1 MDMTLFNEF
10 KEKWPLA
17 RLRTMTLDEYSKAK
31 RKTEGEMDTFTY
43 WLEAKLQDYGSIW
56 GGSSFKFGIYSRNDT
71 EAKITKAGRTYSEEY
86 AWYAKY
92 GNTEAE
98 AFEKVRSCVVA
109 VAEAAQQG
117 NLKAIDE
124 VDLGDV
130 YKWKIAFHY
139 QKNIADPCVLDIY
152 DPLALRFLADVPRRT
167 SIAECHKKLLAQRKE
182 EPVFEY
188 ARALW
193 ARFQKSL
200 VPALVDS
207 DDNRLKNLNTI
218 YYGPPGTG
226 KTYQVLQF
234 LRENMEKPD
243 PARTRSAVEVIPETA
258 VFWHLAPGL
267 GGYLWSKFKEDT
279 RLGYEW
285 CRNEYGNLRTAEPA
299 NQHWPIIKRFSLVKK
314 GDYFVVVSGVKVFG
328 LAQALHDYKYEKAI
342 TDQYEFQTIKVR
354 WIRKFDIPLMLN
366 TTQTMTFCRMNGGS
380 RWPALVQALAEK
392 GILVSDA
399 KPQAILT
406 SDEISVPKNY
416 MLVTFHQSYSYED
429 FIQGI
434 KPVLVDDEDET
445 EGSSESVRYRIEP
458 GVFYRA
464 CDLACQKASFEDLD
478 DALQTTQAER
488 KKRFE
493 NAQPFYLVIDEINR
507 GNIANILGELI
518 TLMEADKRLGAT
530 NELIVD
536 LPYSKKAFG
545 VPSNLYVIGTMN
557 TADRSVES
565 LDSALRRRFS
575 FIPTYPKPEVI
586 QQPEEFNVD
595 LARLL
600 TAINSRIVQ
609 LLDKDHA
616 IGHAYFTG
624 IADAEDPLDALEEVF
639 RWKIIPQLQEYFFND
654 PQRLFQVLGNDFIE
668 EIPVEY
674 RLFGQHPENANGIWS
689 IKSHSIESEE
699 DRHKTEQAY
708 IGLYS

>member
-1 MDMTLFNEF
+1 MDMRLFNEF
-10 KEKWPLA
+10 REKWPIV
-17 RLRTMTLDEYSKAK
+17 RLRTMGLDAYSKAK
-31 RKTEGEMDTFTY
+31 RKTDGEIDTFTY

-71 EAKITKAGRTYSEEY
+71 EPKITKAGRKYSEDY

-92 GNTEAE
+92 GDTEDE
-98 AFEKVRSCVVA
+98 AFKKVRSHVVA
-109 VAEAAQQG
+109 VVEAVQQG
-117 NLKAIDE
+117 KLQAIDAI
-124 VDLGDV
+124 DLGDV

-139 QKNIADPCVLDIY
+139 QNDITNPCVLDIY
-152 DPLALRFLADVPRRT
+152 DPFALRFLAGLTKKARI
-167 SIAECHKKLLAQRKE
+167 SECHTKLIDQRST
-182 EPVFEY
+182 EPVMEY

-193 ARFQKSL
+193 AKFQKSL

-207 DDNRLKNLNTI
+207 VDNRRKNLNSI

-234 LRENMEKPD
+234 LRDNAEKPD
-243 PARTRSAVEVIPETA
+243 PARIKSKAEVIPDTA
-258 VFWHLAPGL
+258 IFWHLAPGL
-267 GGYLWSKFKEDT
+267 GGYLWPKFKGDT

-285 CRNEYGNLRTAEPA
+285 CKNEYGDLKTAEPTS
-299 NQHWPIIKRFSLVKK
+299 QHWSIIKRFASVKES
-314 GDYFVVVSGVKVFG
+314 DYFVVVSGFKVFG
-328 LAQALHDYKYEKAI
+328 LAQALHDYEYKKAI
-342 TDQYEFQTIKVR
+342 NDRYEFQTIGIR
-354 WIRKFDIPLMLN
+354 WIQKFDIPLMLN

-392 GILVSDA
+392 GILVADA
-399 KPQAILT
+399 ALRPVQSL
-406 SDEISVPKNY
+406 DEVSVPKNY
-416 MLVTFHQSYSYED
+416 LLVTFHQSYSYED

-434 KPVLVDDEDET
+434 KPVMAEDDDEAES
-445 EGSSESVRYRIEP
+445 GSDSVRYRIEP

-478 DALQTTQAER
+478 DALQATPAER
-488 KKRFE
+488 KKRFQK
-493 NAQPFYLVIDEINR
+493 AQPFYLVIDEINR
-507 GNIANILGELI
+507 GNVANILGELI
-518 TLMEADKRLGAT
+518 TLIEADKRLGAV

-575 FIPTYPKPEVI
+575 FIPTYSKPEVI
-586 QQPEEFNVD
+586 QQPEEFNID

-616 IGHAYFTG
+616 LGHAYFIG

-654 PQRLFQVLGNDFIE
+654 PQRLYQILGKDFVE
-668 EIPVEY
+668 EVPAEY
-674 RLFGQHPENANGIWS
+674 RLYGQQPGSANEIWS
-689 IKSHSIESEE
+689 IKNHSIESEE
-699 DRHKTEQAY
+699 DRLKTEQVY
-708 IGLYS
+708 IGLYT